1 MTNDPIIEAIAA
13 YRAGLAAFDAI
24 DEADW
29 PKLGGEMAVV
39 WSTYG
44 ESYRTIC
51 NWERPALTR
60 EGAAEALKMALSEMS
75 MFDDDES
82 QMMLIKAALGYLEGP
97 LGRLANSTSIGA
109 GVVCL
114 KRQIA
119 NQDHDGASDGGVE

>member
-1 MTNDPIIEAIAA
+1 MTNDPILAAIAA
-13 YRAGLAAFDAI
+13 YRAGLAAFNAI

-44 ESYRTIC
+44 EPYRTIC

-75 MFDDDES
+75 IFEDDES
-82 QMMLIKAALGYLEGP
+82 HMMLIKAALGYLEADKAP
-97 LGRLANSTSIGA
+97 T
-109 GVVCL
+109 VPC
-114 KRQIA
+114 
-119 NQDHDGASDGGVE
+119 